1 MRAGIE
7 LHGDFDAVGLRA
19 LAKAGKDA
27 AQSRRLLALTE
38 FSVPLVGNADRSCL
52 CRITDPDKMLSD
64 MVPIDED
71 LTPARG
77 IAIWNL
83 QTLGGLCMCRQCCVP
98 HPYVAVTY

>member
-38 FSVPLVGNADRSCL
+38 FSVPLWPAMSIFFL
-52 CRITDPDKMLSD
+52 CDATIPNTGCP
-64 MVPIDED
+64 
-71 LTPARG
+71 
-77 IAIWNL
+77 
-83 QTLGGLCMCRQCCVP
+83 
-98 HPYVAVTY
+98 